1 MPAIPDSDRL
11 RAILRAALIEHAV
24 ELGIDPATVRF
35 PRPNAITAVTGH
47 GQALSVD
54 VGVYGMSR

>member
-1 MPAIPDSDRL
+1 MRIIPDPERV
-11 RAILRAALIEHAV
+11 RAVLRAALIEHAL
-24 ELGIDPATVRF
+24 ELGLDPDTVRF